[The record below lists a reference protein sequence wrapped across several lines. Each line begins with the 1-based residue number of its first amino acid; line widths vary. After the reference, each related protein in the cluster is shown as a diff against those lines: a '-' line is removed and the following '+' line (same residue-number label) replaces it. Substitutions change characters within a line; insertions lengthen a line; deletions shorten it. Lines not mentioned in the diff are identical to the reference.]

1 MTNFTLRVNDD
12 ELINQFDELAE
23 THGMTRTA
31 YIIQLMRDAVSAGY
45 IPMRDGEGY
54 RAVTASG
61 GEITLIRHNDY
72 VSGGMN
78 RLSEKERVAF
88 EQAKK
93 QASPESGSQWLD
105 ARRILE
111 AAGFK
116 VYKL

>member
-23 THGMTRTA
+23 AHGMTRTA

-54 RAVTASG
+54 RAITAAG

-78 RLSEKERVAF
+78 RLDDQEQLAF
-88 EQAKK
+88 EKARER
-93 QASPESGSQWLD
+93 ARPENGSQWLE

-116 VYKL
+116 VHRL